1 MPTFGCTGGGGQTYA
16 TEVRVC
22 QGSSGPLALPVASYY
37 DGQGGGN
44 INNVPPVGTPATATD
59 TATNGLQLPLTG
71 FPNSNRADNYSA
83 RLRGFIRP
91 TTSGNYTF
99 YITSDDAGQFSIGAA
114 GAAIG
119 ATTPLI
125 TNNGYSGPPGVG
137 GVTSVQVALVA
148 GQFYPFEMIFSEG
161 GGGDYVQVDWSGPVG
176 ARQVVPASVL
186 SSTNQAGIRAVYRT
200 TTVTAGVST
209 ITYALLDGTPV
220 VPTLANPIVD
230 CP

>member
-1 MPTFGCTGGGGQTYA
+1 MPTFGCTGGGQTYA

-37 DGQGGGN
+37 DGQGGGS
-44 INNVPPVGTPATATD
+44 IGNVPAAGTPTTATE
-59 TATNGLQLPLTG
+59 TATNGLQLSVVNFG
-71 FPNSNRADNYSA
+71 NRADNYSA

-91 TTSGNYTF
+91 TISGNYTF

-114 GAAIG
+114 GAANG

-125 TNNGYSGPPGVG
+125 TNNGYSGPPGSG
-137 GVTSVQVALVA
+137 GATSVQVALLA

-220 VPTLANPIVD
+220 LPTLANPIVD